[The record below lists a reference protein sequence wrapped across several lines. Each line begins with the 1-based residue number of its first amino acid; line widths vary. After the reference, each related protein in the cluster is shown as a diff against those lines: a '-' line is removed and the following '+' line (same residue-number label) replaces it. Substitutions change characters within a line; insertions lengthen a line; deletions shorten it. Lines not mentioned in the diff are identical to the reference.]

1 MNQTK
6 CIYNESLYNQEN
18 GENSSKLYA
27 ACAVAFIFLLTEVV
41 MGLISGSLAILSD
54 AAHMFSDI
62 FGFAISIVA
71 INIAKK
77 KATDKF
83 SFGY

>member
-1 MNQTK
+1 MCDK
-6 CIYNESLYNQEN
+6 SI
-18 GENSSKLYA
+18 
-27 ACAVAFIFLLTEVV
+27 
-41 MGLISGSLAILSD
+41 ISGSLAILSD

-71 INIAKK
+71 ITVSQKK
-77 KATDKF
+77 SNKTY